1 MCVWAGGVW
10 AWDITEHGGGRA
22 SLARGTQEA
31 LNARLKRPIWLD
43 RNQGAW
49 AGCRGWGSR
58 RELRWVEWKV
68 GSTKG
73 RKSTELQVL
82 AGLPGSAFGLAGY
95 LG

>member
-1 MCVWAGGVW
+1 M
-10 AWDITEHGGGRA
+10 
-22 SLARGTQEA
+22 ARGTQEV
-31 LNARLKRPIWLD
+31 LNARLKRPIWPD

-49 AGCRGWGSR
+49 AGCRRWGSR
-58 RELRWVEWKV
+58 RELSWVEWEAPAPRKV
-68 GSTKG
+68 GSARG